1 MILFQVFLK
10 IMHSKMKDLYNK
22 RKTKLLIIIKR
33 YLLMIK
39 LIEKM
44 QLKLKIKMNDLKN
57 IFLDFI

>member
-1 MILFQVFLK
+1 
-10 IMHSKMKDLYNK
+10 MKDLYNK